1 MSYTAFLHP
10 RGRDAA
16 INAAYAARSS
26 ATGPRDWQRAGF
38 FEKVSRTGSREIC
51 DPPPLDTDEDFIC
64 KSRPS
69 FEGEQL
75 EALGFSR
82 CSLLEYEG
90 DKFRAFRRGDVNLII
105 TPSEAFYDRFVLA
118 TDLAKRFN
126 LLDKS
131 NRIALFEAV
140 VDDYFDSE
148 E

>member
-38 FEKVSRTGSREIC
+38 FEKISRTGSREIC
-51 DPPPLDTDEDFIC
+51 DPPPLGTDEDFIC

-69 FEGEQL
+69 FKEERL
-75 EALGFSR
+75 EALEFSR

-90 DKFRAFRRGDVNLII
+90 DKFTAWRRGDVNLII
-105 TPSEAFYDRFVLA
+105 TPCDAFYARFVLA
-118 TDLAKRFN
+118 TDLAKRLN

-131 NRIALFEAV
+131 DRIALFEAV
-140 VDDYFDSE
+140 VDDYFNNGE
-148 E
+148 